1 MEPPYTQQM
10 AKQKIKEEGKKLKD
24 TFLKSFIVLFIY
36 GG

>member
-24 TFLKSFIVLFIY
+24 TLKSFIVLFIY